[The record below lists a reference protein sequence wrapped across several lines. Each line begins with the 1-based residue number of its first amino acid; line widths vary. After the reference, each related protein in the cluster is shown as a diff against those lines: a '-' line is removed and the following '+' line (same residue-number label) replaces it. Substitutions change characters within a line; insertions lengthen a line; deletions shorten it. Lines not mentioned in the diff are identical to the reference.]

1 VPTFLSSIDLTGS
14 EIRNVRAQNLAT
26 DPASPAVGQFWFDTN
41 NNVLKYRNNSVTVSV
56 ADASGL
62 GALAT
67 LSTVGSGEI
76 TDGSIMNI
84 DVNASAA
91 IALSKLA
98 TDPLARANHT
108 GTQLASTVSDFDTQV
123 RTSSLSQMA
132 VPTGAVSMNGQLL
145 TNLATPLSPA
155 DAATKA
161 YADSVA
167 QGLDVKTAVRV
178 ASTANVTVS
187 APGAAIDGV
196 TLASG
201 DRVLLKN
208 QSTGS
213 ENGIYVFTAAATP
226 MTRAGDADTSADV
239 NGGMFTFVQ
248 EGTANADTGWV
259 LTTNNPI
266 TLGTTAL
273 SFTQFSGSGNVV
285 GTANRITVTGTQVDI
300 SSAYVGQ
307 NTITTLGTVTTG
319 TWTGTTIAVANGG
332 TGATTIATARTSLGC
347 TTKYATLIGNGAATT
362 FTVTHSLGT
371 NDVAVEI
378 YDATTMATV
387 YANVTRAS
395 TNTVTIDGF
404 TIAPGTNALRVV
416 VVG

>member
-1 VPTFLSSIDLTGS
+1 MPAFLSSIDLTGS
-14 EIRNVRAQNLAT
+14 EIRNVRAQNLGT

-56 ADASGL
+56 ADAAAL
-62 GALAT
+62 GALAA
-67 LSTVGSGEI
+67 LSTVGSAQI

-98 TDPLARANHT
+98 TDPLARGNHT
-108 GTQLASTVSDFDTQV
+108 GTQLASTVSNFDTQV

-132 VPTGAVSMNGQLL
+132 VPTSAVSMNGQLL

-178 ASTANVTVS
+178 ASTTNVTVA

-201 DRVLLKN
+201 NRVLLKN
-208 QSTGS
+208 QTTGS
-213 ENGIYVFTAAATP
+213 ENGIYVFAGAASP
-226 MTRAGDADTSADV
+226 MTRAGDADTSAEV

-248 EGTANADTGWV
+248 EGTVNADSGFV

-266 TLGTTAL
+266 TLGTTSL
-273 SFTQFSGSGNVV
+273 SFTQFSGSGTVV
-285 GTANRITVTGTQVDI
+285 GTTNRITVTGNQIDVAA
-300 SSAYVGQ
+300 AYVGQ
-307 NTITTLGTVTTG
+307 TSITTLGTITAG

-332 TGATTIATARTSLGC
+332 TGGTTAAAAKTNLGF
-347 TTKYATLIGNGAATT
+347 TTKYATLIGNGSATT
-362 FTVTHSLGT
+362 YTITHSLGT
-371 NDVAVEI
+371 NDVVVQV
-378 YDATTMATV
+378 YDAATMATV

-404 TIAPGTNALRVV
+404 TVAPATNALRVV
-416 VVG
+416 VIG